1 MIEQIMC
8 AVDFILSHG
17 DSLLSG
23 GLIVVGVVIFI
34 MGVLKTA
41 LINKISHKLAR
52 KIILSFLS
60 ILLVFPATV
69 ISNYAQG
76 LGTEFLWVTYAINAS
91 ATIIVYW
98 FYENTGFRSL
108 LELIGKTTLHKIA
121 TSVISSESKQDVLA
135 TVRQSQQEALTTV
148 KKKYKDDDLK
158 NL

>member
-1 MIEQIMC
+1 MSEQIMC

-34 MGVLKTA
+34 MGVLKKA

-76 LGTEFLWVTYAINAS
+76 LGTDYLWMTYVINAV

-108 LELIGKTTLHKIA
+108 LELIGRTTLKKIA
-121 TSVISSESKQDVLA
+121 LSTLSDNPSKDILA
-135 TVRQSQQEALTTV
+135 TVKQSQQEAITAI

>member
-1 MIEQIMC
+1 MC
-8 AVDFILSHG
+8 AVDFILIHG
-17 DSLLSG
+17 ESLLSG
-23 GLIVVGVVIFI
+23 GLTVVGIVIFI

-41 LINKISHKLAR
+41 LINRISHKLAR

-76 LGTEFLWVTYAINAS
+76 LGTEYLWVTYAINAS

-108 LELIGKTTLHKIA
+108 LELIGKTTLNKIA
-121 TSVISSESKQDVLA
+121 SSVVSKESKEDFLTAIQ
-135 TVRQSQQEALTTV
+135 QSQQEALTTV